1 MPFLYEKI
9 DTMKEVGVY
18 NDELPRY
25 VIENL
30 NPNFELRPYQESAFC
45 NYITYFESKLKQSPA
60 QTLFHMATGSGKT
73 LIMAGLII
81 YLYKKGYRNFLFF
94 VNLSNIV
101 VKTKEN
107 FLTPS
112 SSKYLL
118 RKIS

>member
-9 DTMKEVGVY
+9 ETMKEIGVY
-18 NDELPRY
+18 NELPRY

-45 NYITYFESKLKQSPA
+45 NYITYFESKLKQRPA

-81 YLYKKGYRNFLFF
+81 YLYKKR
-94 VNLSNIV
+94 LS
-101 VKTKEN
+101 E
-107 FLTPS
+107 FPF
-112 SSKYLL
+112 L
-118 RKIS
+118 RKFK